1 MTDGYFLDILL
12 LAMVAVFILLRLR
25 SVLGRRT
32 GHEQRMPNE
41 SVGVPQPGSDKN
53 VVQLPNR
60 GRRDEEDGASSEEA
74 SLWADDSPVGAGLT
88 QIKLADHSFE
98 PAEFV
103 QGARSA
109 YEMIVTA
116 FASGDRDTLKMLLS
130 PEVFQN
136 FAAAIE
142 EREEAGHV
150 METTVVAL
158 NKADIVDAEL
168 KGKMAEVTVKFVSE
182 MISVTRDSEG
192 ENLPGQS
199 PVPREVTDIWTF
211 ARDTKARDPNWL
223 LVETRSEN

>member
-1 MTDGYFLDILL
+1 MGDGYFLDILL
-12 LAMVAVFILLRLR
+12 LVMVAGFILLRLR

-32 GHEQRMPNE
+32 GHERQPSD
-41 SVGVPQPGSDKN
+41 SVGVSQSGDEKVVPLPSRGSRAN
-53 VVQLPNR
+53 EN
-60 GRRDEEDGASSEEA
+60 GRTAEEA
-74 SLWADDSPVGAGLT
+74 QLWADDSPVGAGLT
-88 QIKLADHSFE
+88 QIKIADHSFE
-98 PAEFV
+98 PSEFIE
-103 QGARSA
+103 GARAA

-116 FASGDRDTLKMLLS
+116 FAAGDRDTLKMLLS
-130 PEVFQN
+130 PEVYQN
-136 FAAAIE
+136 FVSAIE

-150 METTVVAL
+150 METTVVSL
-158 NKADIVDAEL
+158 NAADIMEAEM
-168 KGKMAEVTVKFVSE
+168 KGKVAEVTIKFVSE